1 VSTPRRKQ
9 SLKKPKEK
17 KKRMVSFSEKLEI
30 DSNNIDNSID
40 SLSINPLVL
49 NSIQNNTSVPKNIKS
64 KDSFMQQKESKQ
76 EIIKWYV
83 NFFIFLSPFS
93 WSPRFFELWKKK
105 LLFELSPSRL
115 PFSLAIFH
123 KPL

>member
-1 VSTPRRKQ
+1 
-9 SLKKPKEK
+9 
-17 KKRMVSFSEKLEI
+17 MVSFSEKLEI

-49 NSIQNNTSVPKNIKS
+49 NSIQNNTSVPKITKS

-83 NFFIFLSPFS
+83 IFSLLSRSSYCWFPPNFSSFGDISLIF
-93 WSPRFFELWKKK
+93 EKKK
-105 LLFELSPSRL
+105 NCIALVQ
-115 PFSLAIFH
+115 
-123 KPL
+123 